1 MMVRH
6 YFVYTLLL
14 LFSLFLSTAFAQ
26 AQEGDVDP
34 KLEQQLDKY
43 VELSQNDR
51 ESSMALIAELAETSS
66 LNPALQSRAR
76 LLGYLSTN
84 AYFAKDFELSNKLL
98 QQLLKIAAE
107 TENQNIHSEVY
118 ATEIELLMFQQKL
131 NDAVINSEQ
140 AELALEQATDPRVRF
155 YAHNVLGRLFQT
167 DSKYEKAL
175 QHYIGA
181 LDAVSETDNAA
192 KLRRRA
198 FLNYNIA
205 LVHTELKN
213 WSESRQITEELL
225 ADAIKYQFNDYLPQ
239 LYLLL
244 GYISNAEKNF
254 TEAIKVYEQGLEV
267 VVNANIEGLVLIFEN
282 NIGAA
287 YIELEQYAAAK
298 KVLLKALPLAE
309 KLADE
314 NLQHLIRMNL
324 GFIKVMDGEHAEG
337 IAQMQTNLAYFE
349 HNGTK
354 SQYESFYEWLPKAYA
369 AAGMYKQQ
377 VESLLLLMQLR
388 EDIRSTDRESRLN
401 ELQNRYDN
409 KSKAQT
415 IILLEQENKLKAE
428 LLTNK
433 QLQQKLMLLIVLLIL
448 FTGVGLWQLYRKVR
462 RSNLKLNE
470 TNKQLALQSQRDPLT
485 GLYNRRALQQY
496 MEKRSKQG
504 LREKDNNLS
513 LTGLL
518 LLDIDF
524 FKRINDHYGHSVG
537 DAVLIELSQRLQ
549 ATCRT
554 EDLIVRW
561 GGEEILLLLN
571 DISAS
576 KIADFIQR
584 VLQVIA
590 EQPVEFKKHSINVTA
605 SGGFIHLPFSG
616 VSEELLNWEKVLQIA
631 DMALYLSKAN
641 GRNQVCMINGLAV
654 SYEQAESLLYT
665 DLASAIRKGMV
676 KVSTVTGPGGNV
688 S

>member
-1 MMVRH
+1 MMWYH
-6 YFVYTLLL
+6 LLYTLIVII
-14 LFSLFLSTAFAQ
+14 SLALSSALAH
-26 AQEGDVDP
+26 ASDIDL

-43 VELSQNDR
+43 VELSQNDTKT
-51 ESSMALIAELAETSS
+51 SLALIKQLAETSIN
-66 LNPALQSRAR
+66 NPALQSRAR

-84 AYFAKDFELSNKLL
+84 AYFDKDVELSNKLL

-107 TENQNIHSEVY
+107 TDNQNIRSEAF
-118 ATEIELLMFQQKL
+118 ATKLELLMFQQKL
-131 NDAVINSEQ
+131 NDAVIHSEQ

-155 YAHNVLGRLFQT
+155 YSHNVLGRLFQI
-167 DSKYEKAL
+167 DNKYEKSL
-175 QHYIGA
+175 QHYIAA

-192 KLRRRA
+192 KLRRRI

-213 WSESRQITEELL
+213 WSESRQITEQLI
-225 ADAIKYQFNDYLPQ
+225 ADSIKYQLNNSLPQ

-254 TEAIKVYEQGLEV
+254 TEAIKIYEQGLEV
-267 VVNANIEGLVLIFEN
+267 VVKANIESLELVFEN
-282 NIGAA
+282 NIGSA

-309 KLADE
+309 KLNDE
-314 NLQHLIRMNL
+314 DLRHLIKMNL

-369 AAGMYKQQ
+369 AAGMYQQQ
-377 VESLLLLMQLR
+377 VESLLVQMQLR
-388 EDIRSTDRESRLN
+388 EDVLYSDREARLN
-401 ELQNRYDN
+401 ELQNRFDN

-415 IILLEQENKLKAE
+415 ILLLEQENKLKAE

-470 TNKQLALQSQRDPLT
+470 TNKQLALQSQRDALT
-485 GLYNRRALQQY
+485 GLYNRRALQQH
-496 MEKRSKQG
+496 MARRSKQG
-504 LREKDNNLS
+504 RREKDKDTNQC
-513 LTGLL
+513 LTGIL

-524 FKRINDHYGHSVG
+524 FKRINDQYGHNVG

-571 DISAS
+571 DISVS

-584 VLQVIA
+584 ILQVIT

-641 GRNQVCMINGLAV
+641 GRNQVSMINGLRV
-654 SYEQAESLLYT
+654 SFEQAESLLYT
-665 DLASAIRKGMV
+665 DLASAIRQKMLD
-676 KVSTVTGPGGNV
+676 VSTVSGPGGSV